1 MDLIFHGG
9 RLRDFYECFITE
21 IRNKT
26 NENGIFVKFTF
37 AIDHQTM
44 FCGVFFFFF
53 FFFFCVLGKN
63 PQKLIKHQLISKKI
77 IPLR

>member
-9 RLRDFYECFITE
+9 RLRNFYDRFITE

-44 FCGVFFFFF
+44 FCGFFCFFVFFF
-53 FFFFCVLGKN
+53 CILGKN
-63 PQKLIKHQLISKKI
+63 PQKLINHQLISKKI

>member
-9 RLRDFYECFITE
+9 RLRNFYECFITE

-53 FFFFCVLGKN
+53 FILGKN
-63 PQKLIKHQLISKKI
+63 PQKLINHQLISKKI